1 MSLSTLVTWGS
12 MFMTFCTL
20 SSVSVLGVRLTNSA
34 KGSQLVSESKH
45 FAAMQ
50 AKFGRGD
57 FTFNFFSDSS
67 IQNYLYILDGD
78 FEPERDESDD
88 EETIAKEEAE
98 AGIDE
103 VNN

>member
-1 MSLSTLVTWGS
+1 MQQCRPSLEKEILHSI
-12 MFMTFCTL
+12 
-20 SSVSVLGVRLTNSA
+20 
-34 KGSQLVSESKH
+34 
-45 FAAMQ
+45 
-50 AKFGRGD
+50 
-57 FTFNFFSDSS
+57 FFSDSS